1 MGQGKVLQIDDLSQM
16 RLLPI
21 QKNCCQ
27 IYNNYQ
33 SGDPYIN
40 MTNTSIKIQSF
51 TGTTYNQ
58 YITDLAALRIKVF
71 REFPYLYEGSM
82 AYEHQYLQAY
92 SAATDAIVVIAFDGD
107 RVIGASTGMP
117 MEHETENVKQP
128 WSDRGYSLQ
137 EIFYFGES
145 VLLPEYRRQGIGVA
159 FFHHREKWA
168 ASFDRFRFLTFCA
181 VVRPDNH
188 PLKPNNYKPLDTF
201 WNNKGFTK
209 TKDTVCLMKWQ
220 DIDKEVDTD
229 KQLHFW
235 VKQLKV
241 ASPA

>member
-1 MGQGKVLQIDDLSQM
+1 M
-16 RLLPI
+16 RLFPI

-33 SGDPYIN
+33 SRDPHIN

-82 AYEHQYLQAY
+82 AYEHHYLQAY
-92 SAATDAIVVIAFDGD
+92 NAAPDAIVVIAFDGD

-168 ASFDRFRFLTFCA
+168 ASFDRFRILTFCA

-201 WNNKGFTK
+201 WNNRGFTK
-209 TKDTVCLMKWQ
+209 TKDIVCLMKWQ
-220 DIDKEVDTD
+220 DIDKEVEVD
-229 KQLHFW
+229 K
-235 VKQLKV
+235 
-241 ASPA
+241 